1 MKLSLGLNIRLTKQV
16 NCYIKLSTSV
26 NLAQLVFFLQI
37 KKNLQTLDLIIF
49 LVFIANWTF
58 LERSFAFN

>member
-49 LVFIANWTF
+49 LVFIAN
-58 LERSFAFN
+58 